1 MKYNIE
7 TELFKNAKVEGI
19 EEDFPLIAV
28 MAQKNNY
35 EGLTLHSLKIKGEP
49 VSMAIVNPDSNGKA
63 KICAIETA
71 MKYRKNGYGTALLQY
86 LIAEYPRISA
96 LALREV
102 VGFYVRSLFKVVGD
116 LGGQIIEV
124 ESAI

>member
-1 MKYNIE
+1 MKHNIE
-7 TELFKNAKVEGI
+7 TELFKNANVEGI
-19 EEDFPLIAV
+19 ETDFPLIAV

-35 EGLTLHSLKIKGEP
+35 EGLTLHSLKVKGET

-63 KICAIETA
+63 KICAIETTL
-71 MKYRKNGYGTALLQY
+71 KHRRNGYGTALLQY
-86 LIAEYPRISA
+86 LVAEYPRITA

-102 VGFYVRSLFKVVGD
+102 VGFYVRSLFRIVAD
-116 LGGQIIEV
+116 RGGQIIEV